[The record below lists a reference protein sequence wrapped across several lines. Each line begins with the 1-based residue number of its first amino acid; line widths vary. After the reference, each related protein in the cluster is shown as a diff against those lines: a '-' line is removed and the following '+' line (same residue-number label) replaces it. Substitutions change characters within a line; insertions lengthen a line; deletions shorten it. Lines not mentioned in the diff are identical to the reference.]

1 MITTTS
7 IRPMPAA
14 QLPDFGV
21 RRSGGS
27 GDLRH
32 GNLTQI
38 LRYVRDNGAS
48 SRHDIA
54 RGCGLGISTMTDLI
68 GELRSRRLLRELD
81 PIRRPGAGRPTRPI
95 DFDGEPWCVL
105 GVHVNLDKVL
115 FAASTVGGR
124 ELWSDTVPA
133 DLRDSGPEGYAQLD
147 ELLRAQLER
156 IPADQQLIA
165 IEVGLGGAIAADRTT
180 VLDNTTFGWR
190 DFDLGAAV
198 RGTLHAVGIE
208 HASVSVSNE
217 CQLAAL
223 VAARVELPLP
233 ADAIAVY
240 FGGTRTIGGG
250 LITRGEIFRG
260 AGGGAGQ
267 FGHLNV
273 DPGGPSCWCGR
284 SGCLESLAGPAAV
297 LTNAGLV
304 PAEEA
309 RAVVDR
315 GPEAALA
322 TLFEAAG
329 AGEPQVLEA
338 LAQAGDVLGRAIDDL
353 IGPVNPHAVILGGY
367 LGVVSEHVLPRLRE
381 RLAHRLASPAYAGTE
396 LMALAGLRPRTL
408 QGALMAARDAC
419 LYDPLALT
427 RPVL

>member
-1 MITTTS
+1 
-7 IRPMPAA
+7 
-14 QLPDFGV
+14 
-21 RRSGGS
+21 
-27 GDLRH
+27 
-32 GNLTQI
+32 
-38 LRYVRDNGAS
+38 
-48 SRHDIA
+48 
-54 RGCGLGISTMTDLI
+54 MTDLI
-68 GELRSRRLLRELD
+68 GELRARRLVRELD
-81 PIRRPGAGRPTRPI
+81 PVRRAGAGRPTRPI

-105 GVHVNLDKVL
+105 GVHVNLDKVS

-133 DLRDSGPEGYAQLD
+133 DLRDSGPDGYAQLD
-147 ELLRAQLER
+147 ELLRAQLQR
-156 IPADQQLIA
+156 VPADQQLIA
-165 IEVGLGGAIAADRTT
+165 LEVGLGGAIAADRTT
-180 VLDNTTFGWR
+180 VLHNVIFGWR

-198 RGTLHAVGIE
+198 RATLHAVGIDD
-208 HASVSVSNE
+208 ASVSVSNE

-250 LITRGEIFRG
+250 LITRGEISRG

-273 DPGGPSCWCGR
+273 DPAGPPCWCGR
-284 SGCLESLAGPAAV
+284 SGCLESLAGPAAI
-297 LTNAGLV
+297 LINAGLI
-304 PAEEA
+304 PAMPEA

-315 GPEAALA
+315 DPEAALA
-322 TLFEAAG
+322 TLFDAAR
-329 AGEPQVLEA
+329 AGDPQVLAA
-338 LAQAGDVLGRAIDDL
+338 LAQAGEVLGRTIDDL
-353 IGPVNPHAVILGGY
+353 MGAVNPHAVILGGY
-367 LGVVSEHVLPRLRE
+367 LGVVSEHVLPRLRD
-381 RLAHRLASPAYAGTE
+381 RLAHRLASPAYARTE

-427 RPVL
+427 RPVV